1 MSAGYATQTLITVAV
16 CIPNMPV
23 ALSCLAIGG
32 LLSPLFGGASNKAIA
47 SELSGD
53 AYVVGRSLTSMA
65 NSFGQMFGLA
75 IGGLSVSLLGI
86 NRSLIICACT
96 YMACA
101 IVTGAALRIGKA
113 DISNDRQSLL
123 KGSLKNIRTIF
134 SQPGMPL
141 LFAMQ
146 WAPLGIF
153 AGTEG
158 LMVPFVVQQWEGSV
172 SPGALM
178 VALPIGM
185 FVGQGTLGRLL
196 TPRARQQ
203 LVCPLMC
210 VMGAPLALFVIFG
223 DLWVL
228 WVALFVS
235 GIGFAYSLGLQLPFA
250 EGLGGRLAARGL
262 HYSEQD
268 L

>member
-1 MSAGYATQTLITVAV
+1 
-16 CIPNMPV
+16 
-23 ALSCLAIGG
+23 
-32 LLSPLFGGASNKAIA
+32 
-47 SELSGD
+47 
-53 AYVVGRSLTSMA
+53 
-65 NSFGQMFGLA
+65 
-75 IGGLSVSLLGI
+75 
-86 NRSLIICACT
+86 
-96 YMACA
+96 
-101 IVTGAALRIGKA
+101 
-113 DISNDRQSLL
+113 
-123 KGSLKNIRTIF
+123 
-134 SQPGMPL
+134 
-141 LFAMQ
+141 
-146 WAPLGIF
+146 
-153 AGTEG
+153 
-158 LMVPFVVQQWEGSV
+158 MVPFVVQQWEGSV